1 MNPQLLND
9 FLRQDECPHLLMDF
23 GNQAFSERM
32 LKEHLDQNSE
42 FASRKLDEISCQVDF
57 LYQRYLK
64 PGDQVLD
71 LACGPGLYTSKL
83 ASHQVHCTG
92 FDISPAAIDY
102 AQQQASQYENY
113 QVADL
118 NQFTLETQFDLVL
131 MLFGIANN
139 LRDLDGL
146 LEQLK
151 YNLKPQGKLV
161 IELMDLEFMKGLV
174 AGDGTWTYMNEGG
187 LLSDNPHYQLCRR
200 VWHEDE
206 RKLIDRNLI
215 IEDNAQIQVF
225 EGLFWGYC
233 LESLNHLLEKHGFLP
248 GRKVCHELDKGEL
261 SQHFFLIE
269 TALSPR

>member
-1 MNPQLLND
+1 MNQQLLND
-9 FLRQDECPHLLMDF
+9 FLRQEECPHLLMDF
-23 GNQAFSERM
+23 SNPAFSKRM

-42 FASRKLDEISCQVDF
+42 FASRKLDEIARQVDF

-83 ASHQVHCTG
+83 ANHQVHCTG

-102 AQQQASQYENY
+102 AQQQASQYEHY

-118 NQFTLETQFDLVL
+118 NKFKIDTQFNLVL

-139 LRDLDGL
+139 LKNLDGL
-146 LEQLK
+146 LKQLK
-151 YNLKPQGKLV
+151 HNLKPQGKLV
-161 IELMDLEFMKGLV
+161 IELMDIEFMKGLV

-187 LLSDNPHYQLCRR
+187 LLSDTPHYQLCRR

-206 RKLIDRNLI
+206 CKLIDRNLI

-225 EGLFWGYC
+225 EGLFWGYN
-233 LESLNHLLEKHGFLP
+233 LERLNHLFEKHGFIP
-248 GRKVCHELDKGEL
+248 GRKVCHELEKGEL
-261 SQHFFLIE
+261 TQHFFLIE
-269 TALSPR
+269 TALMPR